1 METKIVTAQDLAG
14 VVSIIDVCSQ
24 RGAFRGEELAGVG
37 RLRETF
43 LAEIREQQGD
53 AEAPGAIDA
62 PQVQEEPVVETDS
75 DESADSDE

>member
-1 METKIVTAQDLAG
+1 MEAKIVTAQDLAG

-43 LAEIREQQGD
+43 LAEIREQQED
-53 AEAPGAIDA
+53 IPAPAAVDT
-62 PQVQEEPVVETDS
+62 PVVNEEPAVDTDS
-75 DESADSDE
+75 DE

>member
-14 VVSIIDVCSQ
+14 VVSVIDVCSQ

-43 LAEIREQQGD
+43 LAEVQEQQGD
-53 AEAPGAIDA
+53 APAPQAVDA
-62 PQVQEEPVVETDS
+62 PRVEPEPTVEESS
-75 DESADSDE
+75 DE

>member
-14 VVSIIDVCSQ
+14 VVSVIDVCSQ

-43 LAEIREQQGD
+43 LAEVQEQQGD
-53 AEAPGAIDA
+53 AAAPQAVDA
-62 PQVQEEPVVETDS
+62 PQVEPEPSVEEKTS
-75 DESADSDE
+75 DE

>member
-1 METKIVTAQDLAG
+1 MEVKIVTAQDLAG

-24 RGAFRGEELAGVG
+24 SGAFRGEELAGVG

-53 AEAPGAIDA
+53 AVAPAAVEAP
-62 PQVQEEPVVETDS
+62 VVTEPAVETDS
-75 DESADSDE
+75 AESTDSDE

>member
-43 LAEIREQQGD
+43 LAEIQEQQGD
-53 AEAPGAIDA
+53 APAPGAVA
-62 PQVQEEPVVETDS
+62 TPQVEEEPAVETDS

>member
-14 VVSIIDVCSQ
+14 VVSVIDVCSQ

-43 LAEIREQQGD
+43 LAEIREQQ
-53 AEAPGAIDA
+53 EEVPAPAAVDT
-62 PQVQEEPVVETDS
+62 PVVNEEPAVETDS
-75 DESADSDE
+75 DE

>member
-1 METKIVTAQDLAG
+1 MEAKIVTAQDLAG

-43 LAEIREQQGD
+43 LAEIQEQSAD
-53 AEAPGAIDA
+53 TNAPAAVDA
-62 PQVQEEPVVETDS
+62 PVVDEEPAVEDTS
-75 DESADSDE
+75 DE

>member
-1 METKIVTAQDLAG
+1 MEVKLVTAQDLAG
-14 VVSIIDVCSQ
+14 AVSIIDVCSQ

-43 LAEIREQQGD
+43 LAEIQEQQGD
-53 AEAPGAIDA
+53 APAPGAVA
-62 PQVQEEPVVETDS
+62 TPQVETDS

>member
-14 VVSIIDVCSQ
+14 VVSVIDVCSQ

-43 LAEIREQQGD
+43 LAEVQEQQGD
-53 AEAPGAIDA
+53 AAAPQAVDA
-62 PQVQEEPVVETDS
+62 PQVDSEPTVEETS
-75 DESADSDE
+75 DE